1 MYTACLTLM
10 HHDCRK
16 RMLAGVMHGA
26 CHVFSEAVLWTAQFD
41 VFAQMPGACGSLRP
55 HAFAALLAEN
65 LRPFAAAGQPMM
77 MSGRPSAAACA
88 ALCGRITDGS
98 WGRRREQMKAT
109 ENEFAASR
117 EWKKRRGRGSC
128 ESWQMGCWIT

>member
-10 HHDCRK
+10 HHCRK
-16 RMLAGVMHGA
+16 RMLASVMHGA

-88 ALCGRITDGS
+88 ALCGRICGPLRPHN
-98 WGRRREQMKAT
+98 GRLLGPQTGTNESNRKRICCVKGMEKAPG
-109 ENEFAASR
+109 AR
-117 EWKKRRGRGSC
+117 VL
-128 ESWQMGCWIT
+128 

>member
-1 MYTACLTLM
+1 
-10 HHDCRK
+10 
-16 RMLAGVMHGA
+16 MHGA

-41 VFAQMPGACGSLRP
+41 VFAEMPGACGSLRP

-77 MSGRPSAAACA
+77 MSGRPSAAAFA

-98 WGRRREQMKAT
+98 CMGPQTGTKESNRKRICCVKGMEKAPG
-109 ENEFAASR
+109 AR
-117 EWKKRRGRGSC
+117 VL
-128 ESWQMGCWIT
+128 